1 MKILA
6 SHGCIQQEIKNNSFM
21 VNEEECVYISGKH
34 VVKIDIKTKKQ

>member
-1 MKILA
+1 
-6 SHGCIQQEIKNNSFM
+6 M